1 MKYKLTPKSN
11 NYYNFFSDKVKITK
25 SIYYKK
31 LFDNLNKYKYDD
43 NIDIKSSTK
52 IVNRANIDYLKTN
65 KFISNKIIDSIQ
77 RFDNLTKFF
86 FVYKNVNV
94 NINVYHKSKYSLDN
108 FINIVS
114 SIIKFIINLSDFKQP
129 ININYYL
136 TDCEKKIKH
145 KILTTDEVNTGSSNS
160 KIILIWRKQE
170 VFKTTIHE
178 LIHYTNLDN
187 KYTIDSELEK
197 YYLDKYESTSDNML
211 INESYTDFIAILINL
226 FITTKLLNKDYNYF
240 LKILHLEILFIK
252 YQAMKILNLNKN
264 YNKYTS
270 VIPYYVI
277 KAELFNQL
285 PKALKI
291 IDANVKNIN
300 KLQNHMKTFNKI
312 EKSNQ
317 ITDNDLSM
325 TIINLNI

>member
-1 MKYKLTPKSN
+1 MKYKLAQKSI

-31 LFDNLNKYKYDD
+31 LFDNLNKYSYED
-43 NIDIKSSTK
+43 NIDIKLSTK
-52 IVNRANIDYLKTN
+52 NVNQVNINYLKNN
-65 KFISNKIIDSIQ
+65 KFISDKIIQSVQ
-77 RFDNLTKFF
+77 KLNKFTKCI

-94 NINVYHKSKYSLDN
+94 NINVYHKSDLDISK
-108 FINIVS
+108 FLTIVS
-114 SIIKFIINLSDFKQP
+114 NLIKFIINLSNFKQP

-136 TDCEKKIKH
+136 TDCKKIIKH
-145 KILTTDEVNTGSSNS
+145 RILTPDEVNTGSSNS

-178 LIHYTNLDN
+178 LIHYTDLDN
-187 KYTIDSELEK
+187 KYTIDNDLER
-197 YYLDKYESTSDNML
+197 YYLNKYESTSNNML

-226 FITTKLLNKDYNYF
+226 FLTTKLLNKDYNF
-240 LKILHLEILFIK
+240 FIKILHLEILFIK

-270 VIPYYVI
+270 VLPYYVI

-285 PKALKI
+285 PKTLKI
-291 IDANVKNIN
+291 INSNLKEIN
-300 KLQNHMKTFNKI
+300 LLKNHMKTFNKI
-312 EKSNQ
+312 KKSNK
-317 ITDNDLSM
+317 INDNDLSM
-325 TIINLNI
+325 TIINLDI